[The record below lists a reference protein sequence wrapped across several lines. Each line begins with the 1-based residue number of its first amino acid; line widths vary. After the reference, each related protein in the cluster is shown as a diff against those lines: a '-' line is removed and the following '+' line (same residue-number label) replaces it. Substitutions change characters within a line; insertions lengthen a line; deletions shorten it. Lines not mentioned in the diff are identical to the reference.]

1 MNYLTD
7 VRVFQIQNQMSKE
20 TKGMTPLRYSKMSE
34 QEAASAF
41 ENRFCYFIIVIFDD
55 FILYI

>member
-41 ENRFCYFIIVIFDD
+41 ENRFLLFYVIISN
-55 FILYI
+55 

>member
-1 MNYLTD
+1 MNYLID
-7 VRVFQIQNQMSKE
+7 VRVFQIQNQMPKE

-41 ENRFCYFIIVIFDD
+41 ENRFLLFYVCHN
-55 FILYI
+55 